1 MIKELKAYILV
12 GIGFALLTYWY
23 FWLATIADLNYVLAY
38 VIEMFKLNF
47 NGQVVPLESLS
58 RGDYQ
63 SVMMFGPDYDAI
75 APEVVRAFEERQHL
89 LPYVFL
95 AELVLFVIIYFSTGG
110 RKEAKITRPDDLIQV
125 HSLFQRMVLLGNI
138 LVVIYLVIT
147 GFSITF
153 GNITGGGHLAYLMRQ
168 THEIVGLFWIPI
180 WLLVT
185 IIAFKDH
192 KYFMRPSVKWSK
204 FFLKGLYT
212 HSQRINYFAFV
223 IFGFIL
229 GFSGFWIWFLQP
241 DFASHAQV
249 IQFKRIILFG
259 HFMGSAVITFFIAE
273 TIYTY
278 VVSVKGY
285 LPGLITGK
293 YPKEYLE
300 KFHPEILEEE
310 ITK

>member
-110 RKEAKITRPDDLIQV
+110 RKEAKIT
-125 HSLFQRMVLLGNI
+125 
-138 LVVIYLVIT
+138 
-147 GFSITF
+147 
-153 GNITGGGHLAYLMRQ
+153 Q
-168 THEIVGLFWIPI
+168 T
-180 WLLVT
+180 
-185 IIAFKDH
+185 
-192 KYFMRPSVKWSK
+192 R
-204 FFLKGLYT
+204 
-212 HSQRINYFAFV
+212 
-223 IFGFIL
+223 
-229 GFSGFWIWFLQP
+229 
-241 DFASHAQV
+241 
-249 IQFKRIILFG
+249 
-259 HFMGSAVITFFIAE
+259 
-273 TIYTY
+273 
-278 VVSVKGY
+278 
-285 LPGLITGK
+285 
-293 YPKEYLE
+293 
-300 KFHPEILEEE
+300 
-310 ITK
+310 